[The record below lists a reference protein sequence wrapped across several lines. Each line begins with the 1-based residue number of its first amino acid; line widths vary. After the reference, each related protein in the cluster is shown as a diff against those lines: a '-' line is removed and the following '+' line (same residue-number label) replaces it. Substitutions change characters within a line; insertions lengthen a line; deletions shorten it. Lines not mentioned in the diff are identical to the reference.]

1 MLFKNNPNLYSK
13 VVDLN
18 SSVSSV
24 SSNNSAISTRTG
36 TGTGRSDNSRINEGV
51 GVR

>member
-1 MLFKNNPNLYSK
+1 MFKNNPTLYSK

-18 SSVSSV
+18 SSMSSV

-36 TGTGRSDNSRINEGV
+36 RSDNSRV
-51 GVR
+51 GN